1 MLIKRAQIERIKR
14 KIAQDYP
21 EFKGIEPKITEKEVS
36 PQDDIYRK
44 LKLGVQKQFRHIYR
58 LKFTKVVETAD
69 RVPIDRI
76 LMVTLNED
84 FEIIK
89 IIESR

>member
-14 KIAQDYP
+14 KIAQEYP
-21 EFKGIEPKITEKEVS
+21 EFKGIEPQITEKKVS
-36 PQDDIYRK
+36 PQDGIYRK
-44 LKLGVQKQFRHIYR
+44 LKLGVPKQFRHIYR
-58 LKFTKVVETAD
+58 LKFHKVVETVD
-69 RVPIDRI
+69 KVPIDRI

-84 FEIIK
+84 FDIIK

>member
-44 LKLGVQKQFRHIYR
+44 LKLGVPKQFRHIYR

-76 LMVTLNED
+76 LMVTLDED